1 MGINTGDLTK
11 STFVYYI
18 FFKATL
24 FNGLDK
30 EGGVVIDRNTI
41 ISSQEDINTIQAD
54 IARELPARSVVI
66 QNIVLLAKK

>member
-11 STFVYYI
+11 NTFVYYI

-24 FNGLDK
+24 SNGLDK
-30 EGGVVIDRNTI
+30 EGGVVIERNTI
-41 ISSQEDINTIQAD
+41 ISSQEDINIIQAD